1 MANENLWYFSPD
13 HGQLCQVIETRTLW
27 GKTTCRVWLP
37 GRDSVVRVP
46 ASRLTSLEDSGAGS
60 ADGIAYVA
68 SAPRVADVLTR
79 DLLLAPIESSVNPLP
94 HPIKALARAT
104 AGDRV
109 HYLPADG
116 VGLGKTI
123 KAGLIFRELKL
134 RGRAL
139 MREFEEYL
147 PGPRTARQAG
157 RESKRKRLKV
167 FRLEAVRAGFRKAW
181 QERDYATII
190 AVARRIPE
198 KILQEDPKLLMWYD
212 QAVTRTGDK

>member
-1 MANENLWYFSPD
+1 MNGNWYYSLE
-13 HGQLCQVIETRTLW
+13 HGQTRQIIEIRTLW
-27 GKTTCRVWLP
+27 GKMTCRVWLP
-37 GRDSVVRVP
+37 GRDSLVCVP
-46 ASRLTSLEDSGAGS
+46 SSRLTSLEDSGAGS
-60 ADGIAYVA
+60 ADGIPCVA
-68 SAPRVADVLTR
+68 SAARVADVLTR
-79 DLLLAPIESSVNPLP
+79 DLLLAPIESSAIRLP
-94 HPIKALARAT
+94 HPIKALARAI

-109 HYLPADG
+109 RYLPADG

-123 KAGLIFRELKL
+123 KAGLILRELKL
-134 RGRAL
+134 RERAL

-147 PGPRTARQAG
+147 PGPHTARQAG

-212 QAVTRTGDK
+212 QAITRTGE